1 MKHFFRFF
9 AVIGIIPVIILYCI
23 ARTLLSRQ
31 RAFADAVQ
39 WLALVP
45 GLPGEY
51 LRLAFLRWALPR
63 CGKNSCIGFG
73 TIFSHPTAE
82 LGENIYIGPY
92 CILGD
97 ITLENDVL
105 LASGVSVAN
114 GTQQHFIARTDVPI
128 RLQGGE
134 FPRITIGEDS
144 WVGERAIVLANI
156 GRHCVVGAG
165 ALVLENIPD
174 YAIAVGVP
182 AKVVKFRNAP
192 NGEGIQKQKSL

>member
-1 MKHFFRFF
+1 M
-9 AVIGIIPVIILYCI
+9 
-23 ARTLLSRQ
+23 ARCFLSRQ
-31 RAFADAVQ
+31 RAFADLTQ
-39 WLALVP
+39 WMALLP
-45 GLPGEY
+45 GIPGEY
-51 LRLAFLRWALPR
+51 FRLAFLRWALPR
-63 CGKNSCIGFG
+63 CGKNASIGFG

-97 ITLENDVL
+97 ITIENDVL

-114 GTQQHFIARTDVPI
+114 GTNQHFIERTDVPI

-134 FPRITIGEDS
+134 FRRITIGEDS
-144 WVGERAIVLANI
+144 WIGERAVVLADV

-182 AKVVKFRNAP
+182 AKVVKFRSPP
-192 NGEGIQKQKSL
+192 NGEGIQKQKSLKSE